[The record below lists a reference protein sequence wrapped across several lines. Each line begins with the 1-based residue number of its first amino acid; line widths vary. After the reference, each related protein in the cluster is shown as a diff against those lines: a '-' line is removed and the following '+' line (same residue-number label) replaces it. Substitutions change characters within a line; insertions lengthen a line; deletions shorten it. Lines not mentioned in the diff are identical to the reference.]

1 MKIKLIM
8 LVGLFTLG
16 FAFSATAGST
26 TDTDTDL
33 VPDVFDNCDQL
44 ANGPGEGSNQVDSD
58 QDGYGNACDA
68 DYTGDTFVDTGD
80 FAVFLNS
87 FTGTVNPDT
96 DHDGDGFCN
105 TADFAVFL
113 AGFTANSNG
122 LTSVGPSGLSC
133 AGTAPCLP

>member
-26 TDTDTDL
+26 ADADTDL
-33 VPDVFDNCDQL
+33 VPDVFDNCSAL

-68 DYTGDTFVDTGD
+68 DYNQDTFVTSSD
-80 FAVFLNS
+80 FGAFLAA
-87 FTGTVNPDT
+87 FTGTANSAT
-96 DHDGDGFCN
+96 DHDGDGF
-105 TADFAVFL
+105 TTVSDFSVFL
-113 AGFTANSNG
+113 AGFTSAAPQI
-122 LTSVGPSGLSC
+122 GPSGLSC